1 MITAHQNQIIIED
14 LYVSFQRDD
23 DHRTSESDNYR
34 GSLCRSR
41 EMMIT
46 AHQNQ
51 IIIDDLYVSFQRD
64 DDHRTS
70 ESDR

>member
-1 MITAHQNQIIIED
+1 MITPHQNQIIIDD
-14 LYVSFQRDD
+14 LYVSFP
-23 DHRTSESDNYR
+23 
-34 GSLCRSR
+34 R

-46 AHQNQ
+46 THQNQ

-70 ESDR
+70 ESDNYR

>member
-1 MITAHQNQIIIED
+1 
-14 LYVSFQRDD
+14 
-23 DHRTSESDNYR
+23 
-34 GSLCRSR
+34 
-41 EMMIT
+41 MIT

-70 ESDR
+70 ESDRSAEGQFQKTRC

>member
-1 MITAHQNQIIIED
+1 
-14 LYVSFQRDD
+14 
-23 DHRTSESDNYR
+23 
-34 GSLCRSR
+34 
-41 EMMIT
+41 MIT

-70 ESDR
+70 ESGNYRGSIRVVPER

>member
-1 MITAHQNQIIIED
+1 MITAHQNQIIIDD
-14 LYVSFQRDD
+14 LYVVF
-23 DHRTSESDNYR
+23 H
-34 GSLCRSR
+34 GSR

-46 AHQNQ
+46 AHQNH